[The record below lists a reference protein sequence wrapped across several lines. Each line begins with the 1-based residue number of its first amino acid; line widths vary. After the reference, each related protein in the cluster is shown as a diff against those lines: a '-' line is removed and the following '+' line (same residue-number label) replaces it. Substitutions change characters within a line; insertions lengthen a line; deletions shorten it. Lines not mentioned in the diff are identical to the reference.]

1 MTEEQK
7 ERYKRNREAKI
18 AETKERARRRETI
31 KSGLEKIV
39 VSEDATISQK
49 LEAARLI
56 AALDG
61 IHH

>member
-7 ERYKRNREAKI
+7 AKAKHTRAIKALEAQARAKR
-18 AETKERARRRETI
+18 KEIIQAA
-31 KSGLEKIV
+31 LEKIAT
-39 VSEDATISQK
+39 SEDSTVEQK

-61 IHH
+61 IRH